1 MRNIVLA
8 RFLTHPAP
16 ATGFSRSC
24 QVVKRNISLCDL
36 AEVCG
41 LEGKLKSCKELTF
54 LQSLKGG
61 CVDATWITWQS
72 FSKIVIEF
80 SPLGPIEPSTFRTL
94 TLTCDLRMPHLGR
107 SQTSLMRAGSG
118 SVRRP

>member
-1 MRNIVLA
+1 MRNIALA
-8 RFLTHPAP
+8 RFLTNPAP
-16 ATGFSRSC
+16 ATRFSRSC

-61 CVDATWITWQS
+61 CVDATWITW
-72 FSKIVIEF
+72 
-80 SPLGPIEPSTFRTL
+80 PLGPIEPSTFRTL
-94 TLTCDLRMPHLGR
+94 TLTPV
-107 SQTSLMRAGSG
+107 T
-118 SVRRP
+118 